1 MNRRDLL
8 LLRTSRDTCV
18 AELSCERL
26 YMQYQQTRFT
36 TDRPGAGRTPDT
48 PSLWLDADDDE
59 PPAVF
64 AERTTQQLFGAI
76 DRELHKAEVLRVV
89 GTEWL
94 AFDAFRRD
102 VEDLIAAFR
111 RRGGRVEYE
120 VGSCH
125 ARTPHR

>member
-8 LLRTSRDTCV
+8 LLRTDRDGRV

-36 TDRPGAGRTPDT
+36 TDRPDDGRTPDAA
-48 PSLWLDADDDE
+48 SLWSDTDDAE

-64 AERTTQQLFGAI
+64 TERTTRELFSAV
-76 DRELHKAEVLRVV
+76 DRELRDAEVLRVV
-89 GTEWL
+89 GAEWL
-94 AFDAFRRD
+94 TVETFRRD

-111 RRGGRVEYE
+111 RRGGRVEYPR
-120 VGSCH
+120 H
-125 ARTPHR
+125 ARTPHC

>member
-8 LLRTSRDTCV
+8 LLRTDRDGRV

-36 TDRPGAGRTPDT
+36 TDRPEGGRTPDAA
-48 PSLWLDADDDE
+48 SLWSDTDDDE

-64 AERTTQQLFGAI
+64 SERTTRELFSAV
-76 DRELHKAEVLRVV
+76 DRELRDAEVLRVV
-89 GTEWL
+89 GAEWL
-94 AFDAFRRD
+94 AVEAFRRD

-111 RRGGRVEYE
+111 RRGGRVEYP
-120 VGSCH
+120 GH
-125 ARTPHR
+125 ARTPRC